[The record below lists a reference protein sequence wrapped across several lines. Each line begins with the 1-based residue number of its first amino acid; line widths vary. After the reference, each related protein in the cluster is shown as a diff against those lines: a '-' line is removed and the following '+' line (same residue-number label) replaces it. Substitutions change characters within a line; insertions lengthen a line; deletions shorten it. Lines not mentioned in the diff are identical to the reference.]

1 MFCGECGKREEQ
13 GAKSR
18 PSVLLGKR
26 SEGMANTTLLKN
38 LYLPGQVLMKSCL
51 STRLKMK

>member
-26 SEGMANTTLLKN
+26 SEGMANTTLLKD